1 MQALEGIRVIE
12 MGSHLPGEYCTMLLA
27 DLGADVIRIDNPN
40 PRRPEGGRE
49 AFYALINRNKRSMGL
64 DLKHPEA
71 QEILQRLIPSV
82 DVMVECNRP
91 GVNRRLG
98 ADYETLSAIN
108 PRLIY
113 CAITGY
119 GQEGP
124 YRMLPGHDVN
134 YIALGGVLD
143 LTGAAASAPAIPG
156 VNVADLGGGTM
167 YAILGI
173 LTALMAREKTGRGQ
187 VVDVGMLDGVVAW
200 LEAVH
205 GAGYFSTGAAP
216 GRGQWRLSG
225 AYPFYGSYECADGK
239 YISLGVLEPWF
250 WSNLCRVLGRE
261 DLVPLMEAEGP
272 EREAVKDALSQAFKT
287 RPRDEWFVI
296 LREADV
302 ESAPVNSMAETF
314 EDPQVRVRGMVTEV
328 EHPTL
333 GRLRQPGLP
342 VKLSDTPGS
351 IRRPAPRS
359 GQDTEEILTS
369 LSYDAA
375 RIAALRAAHIIR

>member
-1 MQALEGIRVIE
+1 MQALEGITVIE

-27 DLGADVIRIDNPN
+27 DLGAEVIRIDNPN

-71 QEILQRLIPSV
+71 QEVLHRLIPSV
-82 DVMVECNRP
+82 DVLVECNRP

-143 LTGAAASAPAIPG
+143 LTGSAGSAPAIPG

-167 YAILGI
+167 YALLGV
-173 LTALMAREKTGRGQ
+173 LTALIAREKTGRGQ
-187 VVDVGMLDGVVAW
+187 MVDVAMLDGVVAW
-200 LEAVH
+200 LETVH
-205 GAGYFSTGAAP
+205 GAGYFSTGQAP

-225 AYPFYGSYECADGK
+225 ASPSYGAYECADGK

-250 WSNLCRVLGRE
+250 WSNLCRALGRE
-261 DLVPLMEAEGP
+261 DLVPLMDAEGF
-272 EREAVKDALSQAFKT
+272 EGDAVKEALSQAFKT
-287 RPRDEWFVI
+287 RPRDEWFDI

-302 ESAPVNSMAETF
+302 EAAPVNSMAETLD
-314 EDPQVRVRGMVTEV
+314 DPQVRVRGMAMEV
-328 EHPTL
+328 EHPSL

-342 VKLSDTPGS
+342 VKLSDTPGA

-359 GQDTEEILTS
+359 GQDTEAILTR
-369 LSYDAA
+369 LGYDAA
-375 RIAALRAAHIIR
+375 RIAALRQARIIR

>member
-1 MQALEGIRVIE
+1 MQALDGLRVIE

-27 DLGADVIRIDNPN
+27 DLGAEVIRIDNPN

-64 DLKHPEA
+64 DLKHSEA
-71 QEILQRLIPSV
+71 QEILHRLIPSI

-143 LTGAAASAPAIPG
+143 LTGAAGSAPAIPG

-173 LTALMAREKTGRGQ
+173 LTAIIARDRTGRGQ
-187 VVDVGMLDGVVAW
+187 KVDVAMLDGVVAW

-205 GAGYFSTGAAP
+205 GAGYFSRGEAP

-225 AYPFYGSYECADGK
+225 VYPFYGPYECADGK

-250 WSNLCRVLGRE
+250 WNNLCRVLGRE
-261 DLVPLMEAEGP
+261 DLVPLMDAEGP
-272 EREAVKDALSQAFKT
+272 EREAVKDALRQAFRT
-287 RPRDEWFVI
+287 RPRDEWFAI

-302 ESAPVNSMAETF
+302 EAAPVNSMAEAF
-314 EDPQVRVRGMVTEV
+314 EDPQVRVRGMATEV
-328 EHPTL
+328 EHPVL

-342 VKLSDTPGS
+342 VKLSGTPGA

-359 GQDTEEILTS
+359 GQDTEEILAG
-369 LSYDAA
+369 LGYDAG
-375 RIAALRAAHIIR
+375 RIAALREAHIIR